1 MPKDNE
7 YLEKL
12 FSLQDKLISQELSSS
27 SSNVFGDDLDKDVNI
42 AFDFIHSEIAQ
53 IRKNKLTALRE
64 QYNSVVST
72 SITKVQLVV
81 ETMEEK
87 YQLLKDIM
95 AAAGGTNPKLTMAF
109 RDQDEM
115 SEDDIDSLLC
125 DLEDLGL
132 IPPDKKK

>member
-72 SITKVQLVV
+72 
-81 ETMEEK
+81 
-87 YQLLKDIM
+87 
-95 AAAGGTNPKLTMAF
+95 
-109 RDQDEM
+109 
-115 SEDDIDSLLC
+115 
-125 DLEDLGL
+125 
-132 IPPDKKK
+132 